1 MTTRAMLWVNRSG
14 LLFERIAGL
23 SALERQLFTLSR
35 SGIAQVWI
43 NVKQPSPETLARLRL
58 PPGLEIFWSD
68 RSKTA
73 AADCPPPYLGVS
85 ADHLIRPETLAYL
98 ARAPFKTR
106 AAFHDDQDA
115 SVVQVIPFR
124 QEDSVPYQKQA
135 LPEGASLF
143 LEPPLAQGPASDWLL
158 SLGPKSADG
167 FMARHFDRFI
177 SLSIT
182 RRLLDTAITPNQMTL
197 LSCLLGLLGAALFLP
212 ATRAWG
218 MAGAFLIWLHSVLD
232 GCDGELAR
240 IRFQESAWG
249 AALDFWGDNVVHL
262 ALFGC
267 LGAGFYRAASDPLGL
282 VLGAS
287 AAAGILGSALLAFR
301 RKIPEDGLAAL
312 LAQRD
317 FIYLLAAMAYL
328 DLLYYFLWAG
338 AVGAPLFLIIMI
350 SERRPYEQVKAP
362 A

>member
-1 MTTRAMLWVNRSG
+1 MTTRALLWINRSG
-14 LLFERIAGL
+14 LLFEKAAGL
-23 SALERQLFTLSR
+23 SALERQLFTLARAGLS
-35 SGIAQVWI
+35 QVWI
-43 NVKQPSPETLARLRL
+43 NVKKPSEETLASIRL
-58 PPGLEIFWSD
+58 PPGLEILWSD
-68 RSKTA
+68 RSKTV
-73 AADCPPPYLGVS
+73 AADCLPPYLGVS
-85 ADHLIRPETLAYL
+85 GDHFIRTETLGYL
-98 ARAPFKTR
+98 AQAPFKTR

-115 SVVQVIPFR
+115 SVVQIVPCR
-124 QEDSVPYQKQA
+124 QEDSAPYRKQP

-143 LEPPLAQGPASDWLL
+143 LEPPLTQGPVTDWLL

-167 FMARHFDRFI
+167 FMARNFDRFI

-182 RRLLDTAITPNQMTL
+182 RRLLGTAATPNQMTI

-218 MAGAFLIWLHSVLD
+218 MAGALFIWLHSVLD

-240 IRFQESAWG
+240 IRFQESALG
-249 AALDFWGDNVVHL
+249 ANLDFWGDNLVHIS
-262 ALFGC
+262 LFGC
-267 LGAGFYRAASDPLGL
+267 LSAGFYRATGNPLNL
-282 VLGAS
+282 ILGVS
-287 AAAGILGSALLAFR
+287 AAAGILGSACLAFR
-301 RKIPEDGLAAL
+301 RKIPKDSIAAL

-350 SERRPYEQVKAP
+350 SVRRPHEQVKAL